1 MTLLASFFL
10 HSASLINMYMYLSIE
25 VEEAVGT
32 VDVVEGSK
40 ASDRAVNVGGVD
52 VHASPA
58 AQEYPV
64 WVGTTHKHLKRKKT
78 EKF

>member
-1 MTLLASFFL
+1 M
-10 HSASLINMYMYLSIE
+10 
-25 VEEAVGT
+25 GT

-40 ASDRAVNVGGVD
+40 ASDGAINVGGVD

-78 EKF
+78 EKFKLKTKD